1 MTRTNQ
7 RIDRMTRPRKTVF
20 RSATSPLAV
29 CGFAL
34 FTGCQS
40 LVGPLD
46 VGGAGP
52 VGQVTA
58 EDADSSANP
67 VVQVSAES
75 TIAEKTKQ
83 TTTTQNGNRLSFIPH
98 HDTTENTGTGE
109 SLLKNLREPL
119 YYELLTTNLFDQ
131 HRNAPRSFAKQKPWF
146 SNRSR
151 HPLMSMRRTTVLV

>member
-7 RIDRMTRPRKTVF
+7 RIDRMTRQRKTVF

-83 TTTTQNGNRLSFIPH
+83 ATTQVMNFVTGREQENDSRSQQLYQEA
-98 HDTTENTGTGE
+98 DT
-109 SLLKNLREPL
+109 
-119 YYELLTTNLFDQ
+119 LFRQASSQPKDQ
-131 HRNAPRSFAKQKPWF
+131 AQPVQT
-146 SNRSR
+146 
-151 HPLMSMRRTTVLV
+151 LQ